1 MNNQFINSSI
11 INQSHQVT
19 TYLVFD
25 DNKVQLVQI
34 SIGNSKPVIFLN
46 EDGKIL
52 QATPLPGA
60 VIVNRP
66 FIHSSKINGHYII
79 LSNSKIR
86 NNIQQQQQA
95 ASTSVETQ
103 QLHRN
108 CSQTIT
114 TVHTSSSF
122 EKARHTLTN
131 NTAIMTTKQLTSN
144 INSSSFVQPNSII
157 STSMSNGNTLQT
169 HQKDISPIC
178 NNNNNNVPL
187 DNRRPSRSYEYDPFT
202 NKRTKICSRWEPI
215 ELTTSNKTTPLLIP
229 EQTKTTTTFIN
240 LDPHI
245 NASTSLSYPNQL
257 INHRNTISD
266 YNSSSLKAFSTKLSK
281 ITNETK
287 LEHVESSII
296 IEKSIKNHQPT
307 SQLDCDLPIDPRQW
321 TINQVAKFIL
331 RLTND
336 KISQV
341 FYQNE
346 ISGQALLLMTEGYL
360 RTIMKINLG
369 PSLTISHEIVKLRE
383 RVKTFIS

>member
-187 DNRRPSRSYEYDPFT
+187 DNRRPSR
-202 NKRTKICSRWEPI
+202 
-215 ELTTSNKTTPLLIP
+215 
-229 EQTKTTTTFIN
+229 
-240 LDPHI
+240 
-245 NASTSLSYPNQL
+245 
-257 INHRNTISD
+257 
-266 YNSSSLKAFSTKLSK
+266 
-281 ITNETK
+281 
-287 LEHVESSII
+287 
-296 IEKSIKNHQPT
+296 
-307 SQLDCDLPIDPRQW
+307 
-321 TINQVAKFIL
+321 
-331 RLTND
+331 
-336 KISQV
+336 
-341 FYQNE
+341 
-346 ISGQALLLMTEGYL
+346 
-360 RTIMKINLG
+360 
-369 PSLTISHEIVKLRE
+369 
-383 RVKTFIS
+383 